1 MFEASKARVMR
12 RGASRAGIYSEINRN
27 IMESK
32 LSAMGGIMCQTME
45 GSAFVVRRQVAVA

>member
-12 RGASRAGIYSEINRN
+12 RGARRAGIYSEINRN